1 MCGPPYALA
10 RQFPATQM
18 KKKSE
23 GYDDTGGS
31 GIEGSNE
38 GSGIESSSDIGT
50 HDKKKFCF
58 PSRHFL

>member
-1 MCGPPYALA
+1 
-10 RQFPATQM
+10 M

-38 GSGIESSSDIGT
+38 GSGIESSSDTGT
-50 HDKKKFCF
+50 HDKKKFFCF
-58 PSRHFL
+58 PSRHFSVKFQ